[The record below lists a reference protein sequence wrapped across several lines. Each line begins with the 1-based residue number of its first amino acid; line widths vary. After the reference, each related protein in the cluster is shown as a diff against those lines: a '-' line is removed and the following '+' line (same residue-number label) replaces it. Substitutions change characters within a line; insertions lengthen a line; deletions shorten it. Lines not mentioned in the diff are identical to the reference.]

1 MAKESKESQ
10 EVLERVGTHYDR
22 EQMLIVR
29 KMTLAAVDRI
39 ALAVKPGMLE
49 EDAVLE
55 GRRIL
60 KEMGLL
66 RGWHGVRVRCGL
78 NTLKVFRAPS
88 EPGTLLQKDDIF
100 FIDIGPVWQRWEGDA
115 GNTYVVGDDPDM
127 HRCKHD
133 VQVIFNRVREKW
145 RADALTGYDLYDFA
159 AAEARSMGWELNL
172 QTPGHRLG
180 DFPHEALYSGSLSA
194 THFPPTSSLW
204 VLEIQIRHP
213 ERPFGAFYEDL
224 LLDEEL

>member
-1 MAKESKESQ
+1 MTDQSQ
-10 EVLERVGTHYDR
+10 AVVERVGTHYDR

-29 KMTLAAVDRI
+29 KMTLEAVDKI
-39 ALAVKPGMLE
+39 ALTVKPGMLE
-49 EDAVLE
+49 EDAVME

-66 RGWHGVRVRCGL
+66 RGWHGVRVRFGP

-88 EPGTLLQKDDIF
+88 EAGTLLQKDDIF

-115 GNTYVVGDDPDM
+115 GNTFVVGADADM

-133 VQVIFNRVREKW
+133 VRVIFNRVRAKW
-145 RADALTGYDLYDFA
+145 RADALTGHELYDFA
-159 AAEARSMGWELNL
+159 AAEARLLGWELNL
-172 QTPGHRLG
+172 DTPGHRLG

-194 THFPPTSSLW
+194 THFPPTSNLW

-213 ERPFGAFYEDL
+213 ERPFGAFYEDM